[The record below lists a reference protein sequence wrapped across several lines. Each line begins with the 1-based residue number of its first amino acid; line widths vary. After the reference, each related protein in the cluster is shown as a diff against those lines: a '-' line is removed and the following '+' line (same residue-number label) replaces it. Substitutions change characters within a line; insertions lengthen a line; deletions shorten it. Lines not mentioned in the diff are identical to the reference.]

1 MGLIMRADRHSLVNT
16 SKEFMTWCE
25 ENPNK
30 TLFMSSKC
38 YKLRFQSDAKKVIGV
53 SYNGY
58 IVFDYV
64 DELTRDRQT
73 WPTVSFPLS
82 RIYFSETD
90 MEYDVVYS
98 KLTK

>member
-1 MGLIMRADRHSLVNT
+1 MRADRYSLVSA

-30 TLFMSSKC
+30 TLFMSSK
-38 YKLRFQSDAKKVIGV
+38 YNNLRFQSNVKHVTGV
-53 SYNGY
+53 NCAGY
-58 IVFDYV
+58 ITFDYV

-82 RIYFSETD
+82 RIYFSQTD